1 MAVSYS
7 REELGRGISLTRIY
21 DKKFKS
27 NCVKIAFISPLDE
40 KTACVNAMLQT
51 VLVTSNAEIPSRT
64 KLTSTLTGLYG
75 SSIGTNCGTIG
86 DYQSVGLS
94 ASFIGDDYTIDGEVI
109 SVQVVRQLLNCLLRP
124 HLVDGKFCE
133 KYFTLRKQE
142 LIDAIVATVN
152 DKRGYALLQAKRSYL
167 RASLR
172 LCLQLELWS
181 LLRT

>member
-94 ASFIGDDYTIDGEVI
+94 GDRK
-109 SVQVVRQLLNCLLRP
+109 SVV
-124 HLVDGKFCE
+124 
-133 KYFTLRKQE
+133 
-142 LIDAIVATVN
+142 
-152 DKRGYALLQAKRSYL
+152 
-167 RASLR
+167 
-172 LCLQLELWS
+172 
-181 LLRT
+181 

>member
-1 MAVSYS
+1 MALSYS

-27 NCVKIAFISPLDE
+27 NCVKIAFISPLNE

-94 ASFIGDDYTIDGEVI
+94 ASFISDDYTIDGEVI

-142 LIDAIVATVN
+142 LIDAPV
-152 DKRGYALLQAKRSYL
+152 
-167 RASLR
+167 
-172 LCLQLELWS
+172 
-181 LLRT
+181 

>member
-64 KLTSTLTGLYG
+64 KLTSTLTGISKFSQL
-75 SSIGTNCGTIG
+75 SIFSELNNLKILTF
-86 DYQSVGLS
+86 S
-94 ASFIGDDYTIDGEVI
+94 ARRI
-109 SVQVVRQLLNCLLRP
+109 
-124 HLVDGKFCE
+124 
-133 KYFTLRKQE
+133 
-142 LIDAIVATVN
+142 
-152 DKRGYALLQAKRSYL
+152 
-167 RASLR
+167 
-172 LCLQLELWS
+172 
-181 LLRT
+181 

>member
-27 NCVKIAFISPLDE
+27 NCVKIAFISPLNE

-86 DYQSVGLS
+86 DCRSVCELYRRRLYYRRRSNIRSGGKTAFELS
-94 ASFIGDDYTIDGEVI
+94 AQTSP
-109 SVQVVRQLLNCLLRP
+109 C
-124 HLVDGKFCE
+124 
-133 KYFTLRKQE
+133 
-142 LIDAIVATVN
+142 
-152 DKRGYALLQAKRSYL
+152 
-167 RASLR
+167 
-172 LCLQLELWS
+172 
-181 LLRT
+181 

>member
-75 SSIGTNCGTIG
+75 SSIGKTIRCTNITVCCFL
-86 DYQSVGLS
+86 QK
-94 ASFIGDDYTIDGEVI
+94 VI
-109 SVQVVRQLLNCLLRP
+109 C
-124 HLVDGKFCE
+124 FC
-133 KYFTLRKQE
+133 
-142 LIDAIVATVN
+142 
-152 DKRGYALLQAKRSYL
+152 YL
-167 RASLR
+167 ACADTHCRTH
-172 LCLQLELWS
+172 CLELTGVCFE
-181 LLRT
+181 R

>member
-64 KLTSTLTGLYG
+64 KYRELFPCACKTSRR
-75 SSIGTNCGTIG
+75 
-86 DYQSVGLS
+86 
-94 ASFIGDDYTIDGEVI
+94 F
-109 SVQVVRQLLNCLLRP
+109 
-124 HLVDGKFCE
+124 
-133 KYFTLRKQE
+133 
-142 LIDAIVATVN
+142 
-152 DKRGYALLQAKRSYL
+152 YAFHFA
-167 RASLR
+167 
-172 LCLQLELWS
+172 
-181 LLRT
+181 